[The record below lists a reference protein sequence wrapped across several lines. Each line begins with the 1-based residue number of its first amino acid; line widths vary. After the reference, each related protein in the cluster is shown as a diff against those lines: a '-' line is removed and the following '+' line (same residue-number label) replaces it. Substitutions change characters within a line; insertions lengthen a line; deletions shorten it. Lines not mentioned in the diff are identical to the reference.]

1 VYQYP
6 KIKETFL
13 FLLIATNCKEEK
25 TLWLT
30 FRETPITPSN
40 HLSSGK
46 MNSSSDISGNC
57 WNYPVR

>member
-6 KIKETFL
+6 KIKETFI
-13 FLLIATNCKEEK
+13 FLLIATNSKEEK
-25 TLWLT
+25 TLWLI
-30 FRETPITPSN
+30 FREAQMPPFN

-46 MNSSSDISGNC
+46 MNSSSAISGNS